1 MSTPDF
7 FRARLDGMIDL
18 NHPLAVLGRRMP
30 WAEIEKSLAPLFA
43 RKARMGRLREDADMF
58 GPTAVV
64 LAGGVSAAGRPRLPI
79 RLMVA
84 LLYLKHAFNESDE
97 SVVERWAQDVYFQY
111 FSGQE
116 YFEARLPCDP
126 SQIGRFRRVLG
137 EAGVEQL
144 LKSTI
149 ETAVRVHAI
158 KKAELQKVIV
168 DSTVQEK
175 AIAHPTD
182 SRLLDVARDQLAEL
196 AKKLGL
202 APKQTFEREAAG
214 LRRKAGGYAHA
225 RQFKRLRKVLRRQ
238 RTILGVLIRDVQ
250 RKMSELADDAR
261 QQLQAMLD
269 KALHIHTQTAAKAN
283 ASGRGKLYALH
294 APEAECISKVRRE
307 VAFIIVSPTHKVG
320 NETGRSVGRSL
331 PVHASLATMACEAM
345 GTTCRALWA
354 VRFSAKRSCH
364 LRASMRVGCQ
374 AE

>member
-30 WAEIEKSLAPLFA
+30 WVEIEKSLAPLFA
-43 RKARMGRLREDADMF
+43 RKARMGRQREDADMF
-58 GPTAVV
+58 GPMAVV
-64 LAGGVSAAGRPRLPI
+64 VAGGVSAAGRPRLPI

-97 SVVERWAQDVYFQY
+97 SLVERWAQDVLFQY

-116 YFEARLPCDP
+116 YYEHRLPCDP

-149 ETAVRVHAI
+149 ETAVRLQAI
-158 KKAELQKVIV
+158 KKTELQKLIV

-196 AKKLGL
+196 AKKLGMT
-202 APKQTFEREAAG
+202 PKQTFEREAKQ

-225 RQFKRLRKVLRRQ
+225 RQFKRLRSVLRRQ
-238 RTILGVLIRDVQ
+238 RTILGVLMRDVQ
-250 RKMSELADDAR
+250 RKMDTLAQEAR
-261 QQLQAMLD
+261 KQLQLMLCP
-269 KALHIHTQTAAKAN
+269 
-283 ASGRGKLYALH
+283 RR
-294 APEAECISKVRRE
+294 SKSEPLGVRQK
-307 VAFIIVSPTHKVG
+307 TW
-320 NETGRSVGRSL
+320 TG
-331 PVHASLATMACEAM
+331 
-345 GTTCRALWA
+345 
-354 VRFSAKRSCH
+354 
-364 LRASMRVGCQ
+364 
-374 AE
+374 